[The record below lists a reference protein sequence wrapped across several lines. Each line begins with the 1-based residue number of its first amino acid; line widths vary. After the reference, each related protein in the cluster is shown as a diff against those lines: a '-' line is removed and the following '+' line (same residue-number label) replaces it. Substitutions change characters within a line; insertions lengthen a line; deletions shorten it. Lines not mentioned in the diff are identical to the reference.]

1 MESNKYRIIQT
12 DVAKE
17 INHGICVSNLA
28 YRIAKRMQLS
38 EEMCY
43 DLAVAG
49 LLHDI
54 GKLEMTKYIHSTDKE
69 ESTMHV
75 EEMRYVRTHAVLGYV
90 LLNEQKYPKD
100 VAEWVLYHHENYDG
114 SGYPANKAGEE
125 IPLGARILRVC
136 DVFSALTSDR
146 SYRKAFDR
154 NTAVELMIAEVKNF
168 DMKVFL
174 TFMEVAHDDD
184 IQDLIDHKGYS
195 VEEIEYALEDMQ
207 LFSERARLRQE
218 KMEKMEETEEEE

>member
-28 YRIAKRMQLS
+28 YRIAKRMRLS
-38 EEMCY
+38 EQTCY

-54 GKLEMTKYIHSTDKE
+54 GKLEMTKYIHSADKE

-90 LLNEQKYPKD
+90 LLNEQGYGKEI
-100 VAEWVLYHHENYDG
+100 AEWVLYHHENYDG

-136 DVFSALTSDR
+136 DVFSALTSNR
-146 SYRKAFDR
+146 SYRKAFDME
-154 NTAVELMIAEVKNF
+154 TAVELMIAEVKNF
-168 DMKVFL
+168 DMKIFL
-174 TFMEVAHDDD
+174 AFLDIVHDED
-184 IQDLIDHKGYS
+184 IPELIDHQGYS

-207 LFSERARLRQE
+207 LFSERARLQRE
-218 KMEKMEETEEEE
+218 KLEKMEEEE